1 MGFVDCRDWKAYNEG
16 LVRRGEILLDLDL
29 MEDWEEEL
37 EAMNRGK
44 EGSEFKY
51 PNSFIRLLGSIR
63 SLFHLAFRQ
72 SEGFVRGLSKFIPG
86 LKAPDYSTINRRL
99 NQLRISL
106 DLDYVEEG
114 DEPITIAVD
123 ASGMKVSNRGDWIR
137 WNWRPR
143 KGYLKIHIAVDVKTN
158 RLVAL
163 EVTSEKVGDGCKF
176 KPLVKA
182 AMKRHRVFRV
192 LADGAH
198 DSRENFNFLAQNG
211 IDPGI
216 KVRAN
221 SVPKSR
227 GCPTRKQAVAERLN
241 NPEGW
246 KRNHGYGLRLRAESF
261 FSSFKRTFGEHV
273 TAKKFRNMAK
283 EIALKA
289 FTYNL
294 LIQTTANLN
303 PT

>member
-16 LVRRGEILLDLDL
+16 LVHRGEILLDLDL

-44 EGSEFKY
+44 EGAEFKY
-51 PNSFIRLLGSIR
+51 PDSFIRFLGSVR
-63 SLFHLAFRQ
+63 SLLHLAYRQ
-72 SEGFVRGLSKFIPG
+72 SEGFVRGLSKFIQG
-86 LKAPDYSTINRRL
+86 LKAPNYSTINRRV
-99 NQLRISL
+99 NQLHIPL
-106 DLDYVEEG
+106 DLDDVEE

-137 WNWRPR
+137 RGWKPR

-158 RLVAL
+158 RLAAL
-163 EVTSEKVGDGCKF
+163 EVTTEKVGDGRKLE
-176 KPLVKA
+176 PLVKA
-182 AMKRHRVFRV
+182 AMKHHKVYRV

-198 DSRENFNFLAQNG
+198 DSRMNFNFLAENG
-211 IDPGI
+211 IDPAI

-227 GCPTRKQAVAERLN
+227 GCPARKQAVAERLN
-241 NPEGW
+241 DPEAW
-246 KRNHGYGLRLRAESF
+246 RRNHSYGLRLRAESF
-261 FSSFKRTFGEHV
+261 FSTFKRTFGEHV

-294 LIQTTANLN
+294 LIQTTANPN